1 MDSKLVSITIASLW
15 LIFDTFWLDTF
26 LRKKSYKKNIKSYK
40 LIVITKILKN
50 LKNDRLRQFLSKR
63 KRVFLHNMRY
73 SKDSV

>member
-15 LIFDTFWLDTF
+15 LTFDTFWLDTF

-50 LKNDRLRQFLSKR
+50 LKMID
-63 KRVFLHNMRY
+63 
-73 SKDSV
+73 